1 MNYIDLI
8 EVENV
13 SEIIS
18 YSKLVEQLEN
28 ESYRYTANPERKLN
42 KILKRN
48 KKYTIAP
55 MEKDRN

>member
-18 YSKLVEQLEN
+18 YNKIVEQLEN